1 MTDPPP
7 PVPPKDLK
15 SPSSAPTLPE
25 QTKRRLSVSML
36 TRPKSTPGLG
46 GSEPEDQNKEKNKE
60 KEKEKDGGPSKVK
73 EFWSGLTKKSGS
85 SDKLSDAA
93 KEPSKKDPQP
103 TLPYA
108 SSTDAGKGMA
118 SLPAKAPTPSPVV
131 PRPPTMKPTSTS
143 NHPNQMVKKPRA
155 TASESEG
162 NLFYQ
167 AVLNAQKKVDRLET
181 TTMVLKALAAG
192 LAIGTA
198 WMPGVGEAVGVVV
211 SMLISAEQ
219 ITIGR
224 VAALRLVE
232 RSATVLEAVEQA
244 IIDHK
249 GFVSPIMQ
257 SHINELL
264 GNLKK
269 NNRFLVR
276 MSERSFLKL
285 YLHSDE
291 TARQIAA
298 ATEDL
303 EDFIKIFQLQAH
315 ISTAAWEEQSRID
328 HEKDMRLLIQKLD
341 QARAS
346 DQQML
351 DALALKSEA
360 QQEAI
365 KTLQR
370 TLDQMLAIQQ
380 AEYNS
385 HHPNSPLRILESASY
400 LSIASPI
407 IGPTTLA
414 LPDPSMSSHVRALG
428 PLDSLA
434 STSSSSSDTT
444 DIGKPQSRR
453 ASMWKGG
460 RLPQQSVWDAIPL
473 TPGEQSPHREFFE
486 KALDV
491 LRRTSN
497 SSQYE
502 IPEWTITSLEISHD
516 EPITHEERIM
526 SGYFSVIWR
535 GKWQGLDVAIKELTP
550 MADRQLFV
558 KEVEVWRRL
567 KSDRIL
573 PFYGASSTTG
583 PPPWFLVSPYMR
595 NGNILTYLQTPQGA
609 HCNKLA
615 FIFEMAQGMEYLH
628 SRDIIHGDFKATN
641 VLVDDDAHA
650 IICDFGLSQLKM
662 DFTSKSQ
669 ELSDEPAPTAGTLRW
684 QSPERLTGGVLT
696 RENDVYAY
704 AMSVYEVLTG
714 TVPFGYIDDNVVRK
728 DIMTFVVSGG
738 VRPSRPKDVET
749 GLWNLITKC
758 WTQDPVQRPTFVEIV
773 EDLSTMYTPPKEPE
787 RKNTYI
793 TTGALTRFLVLISS
807 LNRSCSLIYY
817 GFAPKIKTH
826 VRISRNR
833 AISPASNTLPLP
845 DAQDDWSSSSGSI
858 ASIPPHLESQ
868 PSFES
873 DRAERHYRH
882 YLQHNF
888 DDRLSIALWFPTP
901 VPLGSVG
908 YIRHGQFIHLMD
920 AQVPP
925 IGVKSLPPMPYLDEF
940 SSLQTA
946 RSPVNARGTTDK
958 GLDMV
963 AALTNFI
970 KPSGE
975 RSQKAISRRLSLPL
989 RPGMKQAALIV
1000 EDGQFEIY
1008 KSLAECR
1015 SYLTCNI
1022 DWILDN
1028 FGDQHQISKED
1039 VIIVVGTLSARCYAM
1054 VVSNFAPRTALTFNV
1069 HAASYRV
1076 NGEPWGTWTV
1086 NKQSEVDRSR
1096 AFKSAL
1102 GLQTAPSQPAPETP
1116 APASTSM
1123 RRNTAELDEQEFKYT
1138 CKVSKVSTS
1147 HADCVLL
1154 AKLKFPPGGSDPT
1167 LYP

>member
-1 MTDPPP
+1 MTDPP

-15 SPSSAPTLPE
+15 SPSSAPALPE
-25 QTKRRLSVSML
+25 PTKRKLSVSL
-36 TRPKSTPGLG
+36 LNRPKSTPGLG
-46 GSEPEDQNKEKNKE
+46 TDAAEKVKDKDSEKGKDKE
-60 KEKEKDGGPSKVK
+60 GGPSKVK
-73 EFWSGLTKKSGS
+73 EFLTGLTKKSGS
-85 SDKLSDAA
+85 FERISDAV
-93 KEPSKKDPQP
+93 KESPKSNAPTTLTPSSDPLAAVKDVTFAPSKIQMPPPVISKPQVKP
-103 TLPYA
+103 TTNPP
-108 SSTDAGKGMA
+108 GGM
-118 SLPAKAPTPSPVV
+118 LTK
-131 PRPPTMKPTSTS
+131 PRPSTS
-143 NHPNQMVKKPRA
+143 
-155 TASESEG
+155 EGEG
-162 NLFYQ
+162 NLFHQ
-167 AVLNAQKKVDRLET
+167 AVENAQKKVDRLET
-181 TTMVLKALAAG
+181 TTTVLKTLAAG
-192 LAIGTA
+192 LAIGTS

-211 SMLISAEQ
+211 GMLTSAEQ

-249 GFVSPIMQ
+249 GYVSPIMQ
-257 SHINELL
+257 SHVNELL

-328 HEKDMRLLIQKLD
+328 HENDMQLLIKKLD

-351 DALALKSEA
+351 DALSLKSEA

-380 AEYNS
+380 AEYND
-385 HHPNSPLRILESASY
+385 HHPNSPLRVLESTSY
-400 LSIASPI
+400 ISIASPI
-407 IGPTTLA
+407 IGPTALA
-414 LPDPSMSSHVRALG
+414 LSDATASGPLRALG
-428 PLDSLA
+428 PLDSLT
-434 STSSSSSDTT
+434 STSSSSSDTA
-444 DIGKPQSRR
+444 DIGLTQSRR
-453 ASMWKGG
+453 ASMWNGG
-460 RLPQQSVWDAIPL
+460 RHPQQSVWDAVSL
-473 TPGEQSPHREFFE
+473 TSGEQSPHREFFE

-497 SSQYE
+497 SSQTE
-502 IPEWTITSLEISHD
+502 IPDWTITNLEISHD

-595 NGNILTYLQTPQGA
+595 NGNILTYLKTPQGI

-615 FIFEMAQGMEYLH
+615 FVCEMAQGMEYLH

-669 ELSDEPAPTAGTLRW
+669 ELFDEPPATAGTLRW
-684 QSPERLTGGVLT
+684 QSPERIAGGLLTK
-696 RENDVYAY
+696 ENDVYAW

-714 TVPFGYIDDNVVRK
+714 TVPFGYIDDNVARK
-728 DIMTFVVSGG
+728 NIINGI
-738 VRPSRPKDVET
+738 RPARPESVEG
-749 GLWNLITKC
+749 GLWELITKC
-758 WTQDPVQRPTFVEIV
+758 WTHDPAQRPTFEQIM

-787 RKNTYI
+787 RKHTYI
-793 TTGALTRFLVLISS
+793 TTVSS
-807 LNRSCSLIYY
+807 SETNESYTTASQ
-817 GFAPKIKTH
+817 GSVPEEQ
-826 VRISRNR
+826 R
-833 AISPASNTLPLP
+833 AISPASDTLPLP
-845 DAQDDWSSSSGSI
+845 DFQDDWSSSSGSI
-858 ASIPPHLESQ
+858 ASIPPHLENQ

-882 YLQHNF
+882 YLQHSF
-888 DDRLSIALWFPTP
+888 DDRLSIGLWFPTP

-908 YIRHGQFIHLMD
+908 YVRHGQFIHLMD

-940 SSLQTA
+940 SSLQTT
-946 RSPVNARGTTDK
+946 RSPVNARGTTEK

-970 KPSGE
+970 KSSGE
-975 RSQKAISRRLSLPL
+975 RSQKAVSRKLSLPL
-989 RPGMKQAALIV
+989 RPGMKQAALVV

-1015 SYLTCNI
+1015 AYLACNI
-1022 DWILDN
+1022 DWILTT

-1069 HAASYRV
+1069 HAVSYRV
-1076 NGEPWGTWTV
+1076 KGEPWGTWTV
-1086 NKQSEVDRSR
+1086 NKQQTVDRSR

-1102 GLQTAPSQPAPETP
+1102 GLQG
-1116 APASTSM
+1116 STSQGPTSPDSQVLTPT
-1123 RRNTAELDEQEFKYT
+1123 RKSTAELDEQEFKYT
-1138 CKVSKVSTS
+1138 CKVSKVSAS
-1147 HADCVLL
+1147 PADCVLL
-1154 AKLKFPPGGSDPT
+1154 AKLRFPPGGSDPR

>member
-1 MTDPPP
+1 MTNPL

-15 SPSSAPTLPE
+15 SPSSAPALPE
-25 QTKRRLSVSML
+25 QTKRRLSVSLL
-36 TRPKSTPGLG
+36 TRSKSTPGLG
-46 GSEPEDQNKEKNKE
+46 PELEKQKESDKNKE
-60 KEKEKDGGPSKVK
+60 KEGGPSKVK
-73 EFWSGLTKKSGS
+73 EFLTGLTKKSGS
-85 SDKLSDAA
+85 FEKLSDASKDSSKKGAQPIPAASNLPTAEKSVIVKPSSIPLSPSIIPRPAIKTGPTHPA
-93 KEPSKKDPQP
+93 KELTKSGSSDP
-103 TLPYA
+103 A
-108 SSTDAGKGMA
+108 
-118 SLPAKAPTPSPVV
+118 
-131 PRPPTMKPTSTS
+131 
-143 NHPNQMVKKPRA
+143 
-155 TASESEG
+155 SEG
-162 NLFYQ
+162 NLFHQ
-167 AVLNAQKKVDRLET
+167 AVENAQKKVDRLET
-181 TTMVLKALAAG
+181 TTMVLKGLAAG
-192 LAIGTA
+192 LAIGTS

-232 RSATVLEAVEQA
+232 RSAAVLEAVEQA
-244 IIDHK
+244 IIEHK
-249 GFVSPIMQ
+249 GQVTSIMQ

-328 HEKDMRLLIQKLD
+328 HENDMQLLIKKLD

-351 DALALKSEA
+351 DVLSLKSEA

-365 KTLQR
+365 KTMQR

-380 AEYNS
+380 AEYNN
-385 HHPNSPLRILESASY
+385 HHPSSPFRVLESASF
-400 LSIASPI
+400 LSITSPI
-407 IGPTTLA
+407 VGPTTHG
-414 LPDPSMSSHVRALG
+414 LPEPVTTGQLRALG
-428 PLDSLA
+428 PVDSLT
-434 STSSSSSDTT
+434 STSSSSSEAT
-444 DIGKPQSRR
+444 DIGMRQSRR
-453 ASMWKGG
+453 ATSWKGD
-460 RLPQQSVWDAIPL
+460 RPLQQSVWDAGSVAS
-473 TPGEQSPHREFFE
+473 GEQSPHREFFE

-497 SSQYE
+497 SSQTE
-502 IPEWTITSLEISHD
+502 VPDWTITNLEISHD

-526 SGYFSVIWR
+526 SGFFSVIWR

-595 NGNILTYLQTPQGA
+595 NGNILTYLRTPQGA

-615 FIFEMAQGMEYLH
+615 FVCEMAQGMEYLH

-669 ELSDEPAPTAGTLRW
+669 ELSEGHEVASTAGTLRW
-684 QSPERLTGGVLT
+684 QSPERLAGGLLT
-696 RENDVYAY
+696 RENDVYAW

-714 TVPFGYIDDNVVRK
+714 TVPFGYIDDNVARK
-728 DIMTFVVSGG
+728 NIMNGI
-738 VRPSRPKDVET
+738 RPTRPESVED
-749 GLWNLITKC
+749 GLWTLINKC
-758 WTQDPVQRPTFVEIV
+758 WSHEPAQRPTFEEIV
-773 EDLSTMYTPPKEPE
+773 EELSTMYTPPKEPE
-787 RKNTYI
+787 RKHTHI
-793 TTGALTRFLVLISS
+793 TTVSSSETTESYTTATEGSVLEEQ
-807 LNRSCSLIYY
+807 
-817 GFAPKIKTH
+817 
-826 VRISRNR
+826 R
-833 AISPASNTLPLP
+833 AISPASDTLPLP
-845 DAQDDWSSSSGSI
+845 ESQDDWSSSSGSI

-908 YIRHGQFIHLMD
+908 YIRHGQFVHLME

-925 IGVKSLPPMPYLDEF
+925 IGVKTLPPMPYLDEF
-940 SSLQTA
+940 SSLQTT
-946 RSPVNARGTTDK
+946 RSLVNARGTTDK

-970 KPSGE
+970 KSSGE

-1008 KSLAECR
+1008 RSLSECR

-1022 DWILDN
+1022 DWILEN
-1028 FGDQHQISKED
+1028 FGDQHQIGKED
-1039 VIIVVGTLSARCYAM
+1039 VIIVVGTLSARSYAM

-1069 HAASYRV
+1069 HAASSRAE
-1076 NGEPWGTWTV
+1076 GEPWGTWTV
-1086 NKQSEVDRSR
+1086 SKQQYIDRSR
-1096 AFKSAL
+1096 AFKAAL
-1102 GLQTAPSQPAPETP
+1102 GLQNSASQAVPGSPLLAPTRS
-1116 APASTSM
+1116 
-1123 RRNTAELDEQEFKYT
+1123 NTGNLDEKEFKYT
-1138 CKVSKVSTS
+1138 CKVSKVSGS
-1147 HADCVLL
+1147 PADCVLL